1 MHCGATFVRKSNCD
15 RHIEKQHPNENET
28 PHQDRNDEL
37 IIDDF
42 GMIPAE
48 TIDLD
53 PMMELRA
60 KNSVETQGDF
70 EEPKEQ
76 INKLAQD
83 RNDDDIIDENTQET
97 VEADSL
103 NQNDLEDVIVELDNL
118 HQKRQAQFQDTFLTK
133 IFCKVTADLKN
144 NQKRNEPF
152 GCLVNVAGDNL
163 NGKRFMQFSFE
174 NVGYKYK
181 PQCLDNILSSHKTHT
196 HTHTHTKKKWKPR
209 HSLSPETHK
218 AICEFCLQQENA
230 IVITDRRSNRDEVCI
245 SKLV

>member
-1 MHCGATFVRKSNCD
+1 MIS
-15 RHIEKQHPNENET
+15 
-28 PHQDRNDEL
+28 
-37 IIDDF
+37 DDF
-42 GMIPAE
+42 EMIPTE

-53 PMMELRA
+53 PMMEHR
-60 KNSVETQGDF
+60 VENFVEKRGDF
-70 EEPKEQ
+70 EESEEQ
-76 INKLAQD
+76 IDQLAED
-83 RNDDDIIDENTQET
+83 RNDYDIIDENAQET

-196 HTHTHTKKKWKPR
+196 HTHTHTHTKKM
-209 HSLSPETHK
+209 ET
-218 AICEFCLQQENA
+218 
-230 IVITDRRSNRDEVCI
+230 
-245 SKLV
+245 